1 MPLEQGIFQLWVSF
15 SQMNLLRQLQKTYT
29 TVSVGNY
36 RPVQPLYNRTVR
48 ASFQVPGMSNNSM
61 LRTTASTTDVKGTT
75 TTTTHTIPKGTQS
88 PISSTGIATKGAE
101 KSSSASTTKNTPSNK
116 VTGTDS
122 ASSIVITTTGAE
134 ESPPAPTVEFDLGS
148 SAVRITAGLSMLLA
162 ALTALFVQH

>member
-75 TTTTHTIPKGTQS
+75 TTTITPPKGTQS

-122 ASSIVITTTGAE
+122 ASSTVITTTGAE

>member
-61 LRTTASTTDVKGTT
+61 LRTTASTT
-75 TTTTHTIPKGTQS
+75 TTTHTTPKGTQS

-122 ASSIVITTTGAE
+122 ASSTVITTTGAE

-148 SAVRITAGLSMLLA
+148 SAVRIAAGLSMLLA

>member
-75 TTTTHTIPKGTQS
+75 TTTITPPKGTQS
-88 PISSTGIATKGAE
+88 PISSTGIASKGAE
-101 KSSSASTTKNTPSNK
+101 KSSSASTTKKTPSNK
-116 VTGTDS
+116 VTGPDTT
-122 ASSIVITTTGAE
+122 SSTVIATTVAE

-148 SAVRITAGLSMLLA
+148 SAVRITAGLSMLFA